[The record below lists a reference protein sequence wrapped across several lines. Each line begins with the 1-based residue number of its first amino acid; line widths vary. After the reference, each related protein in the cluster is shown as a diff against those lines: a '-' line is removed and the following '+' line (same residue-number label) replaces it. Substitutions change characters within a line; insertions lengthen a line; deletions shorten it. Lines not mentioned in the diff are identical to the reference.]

1 MMEKKVVLITGASSG
16 IGEACAR
23 RLAREGFRVAL
34 AARRI
39 DRLVFISDEIEAA
52 GGEAYP
58 VKTDISNLDDIQ
70 TGVQKI
76 IQYYG
81 RIDVLVNNAGFG
93 RLKWLEDMDPI
104 ADIRSQIDVN
114 LTGLIWMTHAVLP
127 HMIAQQRGHIIN
139 MASTA
144 AFVATP
150 TYTVY
155 AATKFAVRGFT
166 EALRREVGIW
176 GVHVSGLYPGAVDT
190 EFQQHTA
197 AKRKTGITTPKRLR
211 LSADDVARTVSHLL
225 QRPQKTEVI
234 PGFMRL
240 SVLLNSLFPGWVD
253 YLVEKRFVLPERKG

>member
-1 MMEKKVVLITGASSG
+1 MTEKVVLITGASSG

-23 RLAREGFRVAL
+23 RLAGDGYQVAL
-34 AARRI
+34 VARRV
-39 DRLVFISDEIEAA
+39 DRLQSLASEISSAGGQALPVELDVSKLDEIQ
-52 GGEAYP
+52 
-58 VKTDISNLDDIQ
+58 S
-70 TGVQKI
+70 GVEVVLEHF
-76 IQYYG
+76 G
-81 RIDVLVNNAGFG
+81 SIDVLVNNAGFG

>member
-1 MMEKKVVLITGASSG
+1 MTEKVVLITGASSG

-23 RLAREGFRVAL
+23 RLAGDGYQVAL
-34 AARRI
+34 VARRV
-39 DRLVFISDEIEAA
+39 DRLQSLASEISSAGGQALPVELDVSKLDEIQ
-52 GGEAYP
+52 
-58 VKTDISNLDDIQ
+58 S
-70 TGVQKI
+70 GVEVVLEHF
-76 IQYYG
+76 G
-81 RIDVLVNNAGFG
+81 SIDVLVNNAGFG

-253 YLVEKRFVLPERKG
+253 YLVEKRFVLPERKE